1 MISDEDK
8 KKALSNPSSVF
19 RHPADVVDSRDLDV
33 IEKTK
38 ILKQWELDA
47 RLLQVAAEEGMND
60 GEHSLFAD
68 VKKAQL
74 RLQAPPLQEDGAPTK
89 AGP

>member
-1 MISDEDK
+1 MISAEDK

-19 RHPADVVDSRDLDV
+19 RHPADVADSRDLDMV
-33 IEKTK
+33 EKTK

-47 RLLQVAAEEGMND
+47 RLLQVAREEGMSK

-68 VKKAQL
+68 VKKAQQ
-74 RLQAPPLQEDGAPTK
+74 RLHAPPLEEDGAPTK
-89 AGP
+89 VGP

>member
-1 MISDEDK
+1 MLSSEDLN
-8 KKALSNPSSVF
+8 KALTNPSSIF
-19 RHPADVVDSRDLDV
+19 RHPADVVDSRELGTSD
-33 IEKTK
+33 KTR

-68 VKKAQL
+68 VKKAQQRLDAPSL
-74 RLQAPPLQEDGAPTK
+74 REGGPATK
-89 AGP
+89 VGP